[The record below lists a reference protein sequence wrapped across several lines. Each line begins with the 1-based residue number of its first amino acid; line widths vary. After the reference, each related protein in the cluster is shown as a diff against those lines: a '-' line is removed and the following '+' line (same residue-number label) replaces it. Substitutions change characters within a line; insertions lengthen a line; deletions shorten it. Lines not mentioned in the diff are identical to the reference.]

1 MNMSKYMERRRK
13 NRLSVMVPTSS
24 MGDIAFLLII
34 FFMLTSKFMKESH
47 IEYKSPDSPEA
58 RQIEDSSYSVVVDR
72 NGVIFLQGHICGSAK
87 ELQSAVE
94 RLVDGKK
101 DAVVMLKIDRNLREK
116 QFGSVLESLSKAG
129 VKIAMVGDKSKKY

>member
-58 RQIEDSSYSVVVDR
+58 RQIED
-72 NGVIFLQGHICGSAK
+72 
-87 ELQSAVE
+87 
-94 RLVDGKK
+94 GKK